1 MRRLLPL
8 GALVLAACA
17 ASERAMN
24 DIADAYVRLVLDVGQ
39 HDPDLVDAYY
49 GPPEWR
55 AEAAKDTVPL
65 ETLHGRADILIARLA
80 EERPGDNE
88 MARLRRAY
96 LGRQIAAVRTRIS
109 LLRGTT
115 LPFDAESEFLYG
127 ATAPTLPAEHFAEVL
142 RELDALL
149 PGEGPVAERVEQFQ
163 AGFAIPA
170 ERLDT
175 VFQAAIAECR
185 DRTARHMTLPP
196 QERFTVSYV
205 TDKPWGGYNWYQG
218 EYASRIEVN
227 TDLPVFIDRALDL
240 ACHEGYPGH
249 HVYNVLL
256 ERELVR
262 GRGWR
267 EFSVYPLFSPQ
278 SLIAEGSA
286 NYGIDLAFPGSER
299 AAFERDVLFPLAGL
313 DPAEAERYAAVR
325 ALVGRAAYAGNE
337 AARGY
342 LDGTMG
348 YEEAN
353 DWLVRYA
360 LMSPA
365 RAAQRM
371 RFIERYR
378 SYVINYNLGRDLVA
392 QYVEAAGESAE
403 ARWAR
408 FADLL
413 GSPRLVAGLKP

>member
-8 GALVLAACA
+8 GALVLTACA
-17 ASERAMN
+17 PSERAMN
-24 DIADAYVRLVLDVGQ
+24 DIADAYVRLVLDAGQ

-55 AEAAKDTVPL
+55 VEAAADTVPL
-65 ETLHGRADILIARLA
+65 ETLHGRADILLARLA
-80 EERPGDNE
+80 EERPGADA
-88 MARLRRAY
+88 MAMLRWAY
-96 LGRQIAAVRTRIS
+96 LGQQIGAVRTRIS
-109 LLRGTT
+109 MLRGTAF
-115 LPFDAESEFLYG
+115 PFDAESEFLYG
-127 ATAPTLPAEHFAEVL
+127 AAAPTLPAEHFAEVL

-163 AGFAIPA
+163 ARFTIPA

-185 DRTARHMTLPP
+185 DRTARHIALPP
-196 QERFTVSYV
+196 DERFTIAYV
-205 TDKPWGGYNWYQG
+205 TDKPWSGYNWYQG

-227 TDLPVFIDRALDL
+227 TDLPVLIDRALDL

>member
-1 MRRLLPL
+1 MRRFLPL
-8 GALVLAACA
+8 GALVLTACA
-17 ASERAMN
+17 PSERAMH
-24 DIADAYVRLVLDVGQ
+24 DIADAYVRLVLDAGQ

-55 AEAAKDTVPL
+55 AEAAADTVPL
-65 ETLHGRADILIARLA
+65 ETLHGRADILLARLA

-88 MARLRRAY
+88 MARLRWAY
-96 LGRQIAAVRTRIS
+96 LGQQIGAVRTRIS
-109 LLRGTT
+109 MLRGTT
-115 LPFDAESEFLYG
+115 FPFDAESEFLYG
-127 ATAPTLPAEHFAEVL
+127 ATAPTLLAGHFAEVL
-142 RELDALL
+142 RALDALL
-149 PGEGPVAERVEQFQ
+149 PGEGPVAERVERFQ
-163 AGFAIPA
+163 AGFVIPA

-175 VFQAAIAECR
+175 VFEAAIAECR
-185 DRTARHMTLPP
+185 ARTARHIQLPAE
-196 QERFTVSYV
+196 ERFTVAYV
-205 TDKPWGGYNWYQG
+205 TDRPWSGYNWYQG
-218 EYASRIEVN
+218 SYASRIEVN
-227 TDLPVFIDRALDL
+227 TDLPVSIDRALDL

-286 NYGIDLAFPGSER
+286 NYGIDLAFPGGER

-313 DPAEAERYAAVR
+313 DPAEAERYAGVR
-325 ALVGRAAYAGNE
+325 ALVSRAAYAGNE

-342 LDGTMG
+342 LDGTMT

-360 LMSPA
+360 LMSPE

-408 FADLL
+408 FAELL
-413 GSPRLVAGLKP
+413 GSPRLVAGLKR

>member
-1 MRRLLPL
+1 
-8 GALVLAACA
+8 
-17 ASERAMN
+17 MN

-39 HDPDLVDAYY
+39 HDPDIVDAYH

-55 AEAAKDTVPL
+55 AEAAADTVPL
-65 ETLHGRADILIARLA
+65 ETLHGRADILLARLA
-80 EERPGDNE
+80 EELPGDDA
-88 MARLRRAY
+88 MVGLRWAY
-96 LGRQIAAVRTRIS
+96 LRQQITAVRTRVAM
-109 LLRGTT
+109 LRGTT
-115 LPFDAESEFLYG
+115 FPFDAESELLYG
-127 ATAPTLPAEHFAEVL
+127 ATAPSLPAEHFAEVL

-170 ERLDT
+170 GRLDT

-185 DRTARHMTLPP
+185 ARTVRHIALPP
-196 QERFTVSYV
+196 DERFTIAYV
-205 TDKPWGGYNWYQG
+205 TDKPWSGYHWYQG
-218 EYASRIEVN
+218 EYTSRIEVN
-227 TDLPVFIDRALDL
+227 TELPVFIDRALDL

-256 ERELVR
+256 ERALVR

-286 NYGIDLAFPGSER
+286 NYGIDLAFPGDER
-299 AAFERDVLFPLAGL
+299 TAFERDVLFPLAGL
-313 DPAEAERYAAVR
+313 DPAEAERYAGVR
-325 ALVGRAAYAGNE
+325 TLVSRAAYAGNE

-342 LDGTMG
+342 LDGTMT

-360 LMSPA
+360 LMSPE
-365 RAAQRM
+365 RVAQRI

-408 FADLL
+408 FAELL
-413 GSPRLVAGLKP
+413 GSPRLAAGLEP